1 MLCIFIF
8 IIFLFLFPIF
18 GLFPQYRVF
27 FRKSWKCVWTK
38 MQLKPCDVDLGE
50 EIKNKTVGWLLFR
63 APKLA
68 RFVEKTF
75 SFWAFSFVALNIF
88 SLLYTL
94 NAGLNLYVY
103 DTCNPTTTE
112 GCALSGDSCEV
123 GIATISFSDALAQ
136 NNLGEWATQ
145 PFVQFGETISR
156 VPDRLKTW
164 NGDDY
169 LGDNPSYYSF
179 DKNNST
185 ALEIIDP
192 GCPSCKKLFN
202 NIKEADFASR
212 YNVTYILYPIPS
224 QSSST
229 GYRFNNSLL
238 LSKYII
244 ALQDADTES
253 IINPDWLFLEY
264 LFTARHE
271 SDYDM
276 QFMFSQRFEPNS
288 QEAIDQ
294 IHTFLTEI
302 GYTDAQIQTIAQNAE
317 SEAVMNQINNDQTTV
332 EDKIRTIKIP
342 TIMYD
347 GRRYDRVVNVDELK
361 K

>member
-1 MLCIFIF
+1 
-8 IIFLFLFPIF
+8 
-18 GLFPQYRVF
+18 
-27 FRKSWKCVWTK
+27 

-63 APKLA
+63 APRLA

-123 GIATISFSDALAQ
+123 GIASIAFTDALSQ
-136 NNLGEWATQ
+136 NKLGEWAAQ

-169 LGDNPSYYSF
+169 IEQDASFYSYNE
-179 DKNNST
+179 NNST

-192 GCPSCKKLFN
+192 GCPSCKKLFG
-202 NIKEADFASR
+202 NIKNSNFTDS
-212 YNVTYILYPIPS
+212 YNLTYILYPIPS
-224 QSSST
+224 QSSET

-244 ALQDADTES
+244 ALQDADTEG
-253 IINPDWLFLEY
+253 IINPDWQFIEFI
-264 LFTARHE
+264 FTARHE

-288 QEAIDQ
+288 QEAVSE
-294 IHTFLTEI
+294 IHKFLKDI
-302 GYTDAQIQTIAQNAE
+302 GFDDAQIAQIDKQANSNETTEKIANYR
-317 SEAVMNQINNDQTTV
+317 TTV
-332 EDKIRTIKIP
+332 EDDIRTIKIP
-342 TIMYD
+342 TIMFD
-347 GRRYDRVVNVDELK
+347 GRRYDRVVTSEELNT
-361 K
+361 